1 MDNTNYQDP
10 GLYGDQ
16 GDHGDNGLGDSQQ
29 EEADRLQAMSP
40 EEREHQRREW
50 AQELEKTE
58 EEIQT
63 LRQVL
68 SSKIRHAND
77 LKRKLG
83 ITVFGELRS
92 SLQHWKESDTY
103 QRTASAAKGAKERTS
118 ELTHSMANSFSQKWS
133 SMRNSNAFKS
143 FEEKVGNA
151 YTNVKD
157 RIAGSKSA
165 QNFDE
170 ALSEEQERMRR
181 LEEEGE
187 GDTAAATGAPIS

>member
-118 ELTHSMANSFSQKWS
+118 ELTHSMANSFSQKWTES
-133 SMRNSNAFKS
+133 RAASRRRTS
-143 FEEKVGNA
+143 
-151 YTNVKD
+151 T
-157 RIAGSKSA
+157 RRCPRR
-165 QNFDE
+165 
-170 ALSEEQERMRR
+170 QERMRR

-187 GDTAAATGAPIS
+187 GDTAAATGPLLTAVFKFETQ